1 MTTIKT
7 KKVIVEVPHRITGFF
22 EIVDKFNGVP
32 IKEPEKI
39 GSRGGGFTLS
49 AVGKTEL
56 TLEESDKTEI
66 TILINGEKLN
76 QKAVTSQ
83 FIFDYVKKFLKNTD
97 TVKVKARHDF
107 DLPVGCGY
115 GASGAGALGMSFGL
129 NRLLNLKLPS
139 VECGRIAH
147 IAEVINKTGL
157 GTVCGQLA
165 PGLVI
170 LKEPGYPCVHQQ
182 IEVPIDLRVICGT
195 FGMILTRTI
204 LSDPELS
211 ARIKEAGKIAVNKLI
226 GSPSLENFIKFSTE
240 FVKNTNLLSLLNLT
254 KTNELMES
262 LNKLDIYGASM
273 NQLGRSIFAFCR
285 KREEKKVIET
295 FESFKPDI
303 KIYNLSI
310 NTSGN
315 RFL

>member
-1 MTTIKT
+1 M
-7 KKVIVEVPHRITGFF
+7 EVPHRITGFF
-22 EIVDKFNGVP
+22 EIFDKINGIP

-39 GSRGGGFTLS
+39 GSRGSGFTLS

-56 TLEESDKTEI
+56 ILEESDKTEI
-66 TILINGEKLN
+66 TILINGEELN

-83 FIFDYVKKFLKNTD
+83 FIFDYIKKFLKNT
-97 TVKVKARHDF
+97 VKVKVMHNF

-129 NRLLNLKLPS
+129 NRLLHLNLPS
-139 VECGRIAH
+139 SECGRIAH
-147 IAEVINKTGL
+147 IAEVLNKTGL

-182 IEVPIDLRVICGT
+182 IKTPIDLRVICGT

-226 GSPSLENFIKFSTE
+226 ISPSIENFIKFSTE
-240 FVKNTNLLSLLNLT
+240 FVKKTNLLSLLNLT
-254 KTNELMES
+254 ETNELMES
-262 LNKLDIYGASM
+262 LNKLNIYGASM

-285 KREEKKVIET
+285 KREEKEVIET

-310 NTSGN
+310 NTNGL
-315 RFL
+315 RII